1 MFGPAHPAAEKAG
14 PCPFCEARA
23 VQIDASEGC
32 VSTGGWAKMRC
43 LVCGAM
49 GPDAEAETLDAAAEE
64 AVRLWSL
71 ARPPRRSFGI
81 SLSSFLFRKRSTT

>member
-1 MFGPAHPAAEKAG
+1 MFGQAHSAGEKAG

-32 VSTGGWAKMRC
+32 VSAGGWAKMRC
-43 LVCGAM
+43 LVCGAT

-71 ARPPRRSFGI
+71 ARPPKQPLKTRLLSF
-81 SLSSFLFRKRSTT
+81 FFAKRSAP